1 MPDLVDI
8 GILLGGLLLLMIG
21 GDVMVRGAV
30 RIAERLNLSPM
41 LIGLVI
47 VGLGTSSPEL
57 AASVQAALAGSP
69 GLAIGNI
76 VGSNIA
82 NLLLVLG
89 AAALIAPLAVDRT
102 SLWRDGGVGLAAAL
116 AMIIASFTLG
126 LDRIVATV
134 LLIGLALYIWSAYK
148 QEKMA
153 TPGADQSARP
163 AIDHSAAFGRAA
175 ASEGFDPELSAQNN
189 THGSLAKALL
199 FFVVGLVLIVGGGT
213 LLVNGAVSIASAF
226 GVSEAVIGLTIVAF
240 GTSAPELVT
249 SVIAAMRGQSDIALG
264 NVLGSNIY
272 NMLFIGGV
280 TGLAAPSDFPAQIVT
295 FDLPLAALAAF
306 VVMVFAYTGGRLSR
320 REGGILLAAYV
331 AYTGFTSGLF

>member
-1 MPDLVDI
+1 MPSLTDI
-8 GILLGGLLLLMIG
+8 GLLLGGLVLLMIG

-41 LIGLVI
+41 LIGLVV

-89 AAALIAPLAVDRT
+89 AAALIAPMAVDRT
-102 SLWRDGGVGLAAAL
+102 SLWRDGGVGLAASL
-116 AMIIASFTLG
+116 AMIVASFTFG
-126 LDRIVATV
+126 LDRIVATI
-134 LLIGLALYIWSAYK
+134 LLIGLFLYIWSAYK
-148 QEKMA
+148 QEKLA
-153 TPGADQSARP
+153 PV
-163 AIDHSAAFGRAA
+163 DHSAAYDRAA
-175 ASEGFDPELSAQNN
+175 ASEGFDAQLTPHDKPE
-189 THGSLAKALL
+189 GSLGTALAL
-199 FFVVGLVLIVGGGT
+199 FAVGLILIVGGGT
-213 LLVNGAVSIASAF
+213 LLVNGAVSIASSL
-226 GVSEAVIGLTIVAF
+226 GVSEAVIGLTIVAI

-249 SVIAAMRGQSDIALG
+249 SVIAAIRGQSDIALG

-272 NMLFIGGV
+272 NLLFIGGV
-280 TGLAAPSDFPAQIVT
+280 TGMAAPSDFPAQIVQ
-295 FDLPLAALAAF
+295 FDLPLAALAAL

-320 REGGILLAAYV
+320 REGGILLVSYV
-331 AYTGFTSGLF
+331 AYTGFTSGLI

>member
-1 MPDLVDI
+1 MPSLTDI
-8 GILLGGLLLLMIG
+8 GLLVAGLALLMIG

-41 LIGLVI
+41 LIGLVV

-89 AAALIAPLAVDRT
+89 SAALIAPLAVDRT
-102 SLWRDGGVGLAAAL
+102 SLWRDGGVGLAATL
-116 AMIIASFTLG
+116 AMIAASLTLG
-126 LDRIVATV
+126 LDRIVAAI
-134 LLIGLALYIWSAYK
+134 LLIGLFVYIWSAYK
-148 QEKMA
+148 QEKLQPA
-153 TPGADQSARP
+153 GQSPDQDF
-163 AIDHSAAFGRAA
+163 DHSAAYDRAA
-175 ASEGFDPELSAQNN
+175 ASEGFDPEL
-189 THGSLAKALL
+189 TPHETPEGSLAKALVL
-199 FFVVGLVLIVGGGT
+199 FVIGLALIVGGGT
-213 LLVNGAVSIASAF
+213 LLVNGAVSIASNL
-226 GVSEAVIGLTIVAF
+226 GVSEAVIGLTIVAI

-249 SVIAAMRGQSDIALG
+249 SVIAAIRGQSDIALG

-272 NMLFIGGV
+272 NLLFIGGV
-280 TGLAAPSDFPAQIVT
+280 TGMAAPSDFPAQIVE
-295 FDLPLAALAAF
+295 FDLPLSALAAL

-320 REGGILLAAYV
+320 REGGVLLVAYIV
-331 AYTGFTSGLF
+331 YTGFTSGLI